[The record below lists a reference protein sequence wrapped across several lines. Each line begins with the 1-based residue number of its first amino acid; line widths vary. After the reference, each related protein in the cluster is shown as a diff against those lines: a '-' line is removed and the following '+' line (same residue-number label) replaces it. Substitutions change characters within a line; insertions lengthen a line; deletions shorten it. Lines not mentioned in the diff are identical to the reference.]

1 MTDSNNKWEYAPS
14 LEGTNHIQLKEK
26 YDLFIDGKWVK
37 PNADRYFASINPANE
52 EKLADIAWASESDVD
67 LAVKAARRA
76 YVDVWSKMKA
86 SA

>member
-14 LEGTNHIQLKEK
+14 LEGTSHIQLKDK

-37 PNADRYFASINPANE
+37 PSSGRYFASMNPANE

-67 LAVKAARRA
+67 LAVKAAEKRT
-76 YVDVWSKMKA
+76 WMCGPK
-86 SA
+86 